1 MQSTNFTAGYTLYN
15 GVCDKIQSSSS
26 SSVMHVG
33 KLITLPGIVKT
44 IRYLI
49 IALFVMHVE
58 RMVT

>member
-15 GVCDKIQSSSS
+15 GVCDKIQSSS